1 MKIQNSQG
9 KSMSLEEVANLPV
22 PKAEGDG
29 DTAEEMLVIEPSATS
44 VAVPARPSLLV
55 EMDVNS
61 NLKPRILAHV
71 GRMRAWDLRKLDIEM
86 RARFSAS
93 LDVLAES
100 FGALEDCLMA
110 LAQLGFEAKTTP
122 ATRIASKLAVGT
134 PVTLRADIRATFA
147 PIYTDE
153 QLDSLTVVRTTDTHV
168 QLMAGDSSN
177 IGLVRIIHVDLKQ

>member
-22 PKAEGDG
+22 PKAKKDV
-29 DTAEEMLVIEPSATS
+29 TSPMVMEPSAPS
-44 VAVPARPSLLV
+44 VAVPARPSLEV
-55 EMDVNS
+55 EIEVHQ
-61 NLKPRILAHV
+61 NLKPRIFAHV
-71 GRMRAWDLRKLDIEM
+71 GRMRAWDLRKLDPSM
-86 RARFSAS
+86 AGRFSAA
-93 LDVLAES
+93 LAGLGDAS
-100 FGALEDCLMA
+100 FQLEDMLRQ
-110 LAQLGFEAKTTP
+110 LVQLGFEAKTTP